1 MPEDIRKDRP
11 DCPGELDGICVKM
24 MQKDPK
30 FRYQDCNQVAAAL
43 ENWLQKYKA
52 ENPDVATKPARGM
65 TLDDLLEGAKSKD
78 IYSSETVNNQ
88 LDDTKIESNRK
99 SAQAGQVLSS
109 SDSGVLRAIVKSDAS
124 SVDSRIDL
132 IHDSSQPNQ
141 TKSKSQAIQQ
151 ASGKSH
157 PSSSDPSPLT
167 QPIERKTTDGKA
179 SSKPATSPTAKTTG
193 SQTKLPSPPKKQP
206 QAQQSHQSRD
216 DQDDQDD
223 QDDSDQG
230 SKGLPWWAWTLIL
243 LVALLALGGFIA
255 AVVFLKP

>member
-1 MPEDIRKDRP
+1 
-11 DCPGELDGICVKM
+11 
-24 MQKDPK
+24 
-30 FRYQDCNQVAAAL
+30 
-43 ENWLQKYKA
+43 
-52 ENPDVATKPARGM
+52 M

-78 IYSSETVNNQ
+78 IYRSETVNNQ

-99 SAQAGQVLSS
+99 SAQAGLVLSS
-109 SDSGVLRAIVKSDAS
+109 SDSGVLRAIVKSEAS

-216 DQDDQDD
+216 HQDD

-255 AVVFLKP
+255 ALVLLKP

>member
-1 MPEDIRKDRP
+1 
-11 DCPGELDGICVKM
+11 M

-43 ENWLQKYKA
+43 ETWLRKYKA
-52 ENPDVATKPARGM
+52 ENPDVATKPPRGM

-88 LDDTKIESNRK
+88 LDDTNIETNRK
-99 SAQAGQVLSS
+99 SALAGQVLSS
-109 SDSGVLRAIVKSDAS
+109 SDSGVLRAIVKSEAS

-167 QPIERKTTDGKA
+167 RPIERKTTDGKA
-179 SSKPATSPTAKTTG
+179 SPKPATSPTAKTTG

-206 QAQQSHQSRD
+206 QAQQAQQA
-216 DQDDQDD
+216 QDDQDD

-255 AVVFLKP
+255 ALVLLKP